1 MRWWGKRTERWDL
14 GQKEASKRY
23 FEIDTKIEG
32 FEARADPRKPSGTGI
47 SRSAGVKESSSDH
60 TDIAEAP

>member
-1 MRWWGKRTERWDL
+1 MGL
-14 GQKEASKRY
+14 GSEGCIKEVL
-23 FEIDTKIEG
+23 IDTKIEG
-32 FEARADPRKPSGTGI
+32 FEARADPRKSSETGI